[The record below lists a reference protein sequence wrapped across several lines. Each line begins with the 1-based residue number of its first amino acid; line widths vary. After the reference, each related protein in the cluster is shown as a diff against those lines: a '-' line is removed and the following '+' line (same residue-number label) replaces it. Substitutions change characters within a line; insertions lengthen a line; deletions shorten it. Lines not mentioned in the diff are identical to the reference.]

1 MKATNKLR
9 FVEREVYVNKPA
21 RSIYGDGGVVSELVK
36 KTILQQWWET
46 SSMGEV
52 NLGFGSFPVGEV
64 KGEWRDV
71 PVEVEA

>member
-9 FVEREVYVNKPA
+9 FVERKVYVNKPA

-36 KTILQQWWET
+36 KMILQQWWDDNST
-46 SSMGEV
+46 DIHWV
-52 NLGFGSFPVGEV
+52 NGNP
-64 KGEWRDV
+64 GEWRDV